1 MKLSFRWLKFEQQEQ
16 SACGTDKKNVLPITN
31 LMKKILL
38 VEDDPNLGLLL
49 QDYLQL
55 KGKYEVILAQDG
67 EEGLTL
73 FNKDKFDLCILDV
86 MMPKK
91 DGFSLGRDIRKT
103 DPVVPIIFATAKTM
117 IEDKSEAFTLGGDD
131 YITKPFR
138 IEELLL
144 RINALLK
151 RVANQENK
159 AVEEQNKFQI
169 GDYFFDYTTQMIRK
183 DDVQQKV
190 STKEA
195 ELLRLLC
202 LRKNNVLTREEA
214 LLSIWHDDNYFN
226 GRSMDVFLSKLRKY
240 LKDDPRVEIIN
251 VHGKGYKLVEN

>member
-1 MKLSFRWLKFEQQEQ
+1 
-16 SACGTDKKNVLPITN
+16 
-31 LMKKILL
+31 MKKILL

-55 KGKYEVILAQDG
+55 KGKFDVVLCTDG
-67 EEGLTL
+67 EEGLKA
-73 FNKDKFDLCILDV
+73 FHKHNFDLCILDV

-91 DGFSLGRDIRKT
+91 DGFTLGKEIRKINEH
-103 DPVVPIIFATAKTM
+103 VPIIFATAKAM
-117 IEDKSEAFTLGGDD
+117 MEDKASAYDLGGDD

-151 RVANQENK
+151 RVSKDNTAAEPVQTQFE
-159 AVEEQNKFQI
+159 I
-169 GDYFFDYTTQMIRK
+169 GKYTFDYTTQLIQFNGQ
-183 DDVQQKV
+183 QQKL

-195 ELLRLLC
+195 ELLQLLC
-202 LRKNNVLTREEA
+202 LKKNTVLTREEA

-240 LKDDPRVEIIN
+240 LKEDPKVEILN
-251 VHGKGYKLVEN
+251 VHGKGYKLLVN

>member
-1 MKLSFRWLKFEQQEQ
+1 
-16 SACGTDKKNVLPITN
+16 
-31 LMKKILL
+31 MKKILL
-38 VEDDPNLGLLL
+38 VEDDPNLGMLL

-55 KGKYEVILAQDG
+55 KGKFDIVLCVDG
-67 EEGLTL
+67 EEGLRA
-73 FNKDKFDLCILDV
+73 FNKQAFDLCILDV

-91 DGFSLGRDIRKT
+91 DGFALGKEIRKMNEN
-103 DPVVPIIFATAKTM
+103 VPIIFATAKAM
-117 IEDKSEAFTLGGDD
+117 MEDKASAYDLGGDD

-151 RVANQENK
+151 RVSAKEVKPAEPVQS
-159 AVEEQNKFQI
+159 QFQI
-169 GDYFFDYTTQMIRK
+169 GSYSFDYTTQLIQHNGQ
-183 DDVQQKV
+183 QQKL

-195 ELLRLLC
+195 ELLQLLC
-202 LRKNNVLTREEA
+202 LKQNAVLTREEA

-240 LKDDPRVEIIN
+240 LKEDPNVEILN
-251 VHGKGYKLVEN
+251 VHGKGYKLLVN

>member
-1 MKLSFRWLKFEQQEQ
+1 
-16 SACGTDKKNVLPITN
+16 
-31 LMKKILL
+31 MKKILL
-38 VEDDPNLGLLL
+38 VEDDPNLGMLL

-55 KGKYEVILAQDG
+55 KGKFNVVLCKDG
-67 EEGLTL
+67 EEG
-73 FNKDKFDLCILDV
+73 FKAYSKDKFDLCILDV

-91 DGFSLGRDIRKT
+91 DGFSLAKDIRKSNT
-103 DPVVPIIFATAKTM
+103 AIPIIFATAKGM
-117 IEDKSEAFTLGGDD
+117 MEDKAEAFNLGGDD

-151 RVANQENK
+151 RVANQGINTDDSQT
-159 AVEEQNKFQI
+159 ANFTI
-169 GDYFFDYTTQMIRK
+169 GDYEFDYTAQMISRNGSF
-183 DDVQQKV
+183 QKV

-195 ELLRLLC
+195 DLLRLLC
-202 LRKNNVLTREEA
+202 LKKNSVLTREEA

-240 LKDDPRVEIIN
+240 LKDDPNVEIVN
-251 VHGKGYKLVEN
+251 VHGRGYKLLIS

>member
-1 MKLSFRWLKFEQQEQ
+1 
-16 SACGTDKKNVLPITN
+16 
-31 LMKKILL
+31 MKKILL

-55 KGKYEVILAQDG
+55 KGKFDVVLCTDG
-67 EEGLTL
+67 EEGIKA
-73 FNKDKFDLCILDV
+73 FNKQNFDLCILDV

-91 DGFSLGRDIRKT
+91 DGFTLGKEIRKT
-103 DPVVPIIFATAKTM
+103 NQQVPIIFATAKAM
-117 IEDKSEAFTLGGDD
+117 MEDKASAYDLGGDD

-151 RVANQENK
+151 RVVNN
-159 AVEEQNKFQI
+159 EQKDNEPAQTQFEI
-169 GDYFFDYTTQMIRK
+169 GKYNFDYTTQLIHFEG
-183 DDVQQKV
+183 QKQKL

-195 ELLRLLC
+195 ELLQLLC
-202 LRKNNVLTREEA
+202 LKKNTVLTREEA
-214 LLSIWHDDNYFN
+214 LLAIWHDDNYFN

-240 LKDDPRVEIIN
+240 LREDPKVEILN
-251 VHGKGYKLVEN
+251 VHGKGYKLLVN

>member
-1 MKLSFRWLKFEQQEQ
+1 
-16 SACGTDKKNVLPITN
+16 
-31 LMKKILL
+31 MKKILL
-38 VEDDPNLGLLL
+38 VEDDPNLGMLL

-55 KGKYEVILAQDG
+55 KGKFEVVLSVDG
-67 EEGLTL
+67 EEGLRAFT
-73 FNKDKFDLCILDV
+73 KDQFDVCILDV

-91 DGFSLGRDIRKT
+91 DGFTLGRDIRKIN
-103 DPVVPIIFATAKTM
+103 PNVPIIFATAKTM
-117 IEDKSEAFTLGGDD
+117 IEDKSEAFNLGGDD

-151 RVANQENK
+151 RVSDPDKQDGK
-159 AVEEQNKFQI
+159 ALPTSFNVGKYN
-169 GDYFFDYTTQMIRK
+169 FDYTAQLISNNDK
-183 DDVQQKV
+183 QQKV

-202 LRKNNVLTREEA
+202 LKKNEVLTREEA
-214 LLSIWHDDNYFN
+214 LISIWHDDNYFN

-240 LKDDPRVEIIN
+240 LKDDPKVEIIN
-251 VHGKGYKLVEN
+251 VHGKGYKLLEN

>member
-1 MKLSFRWLKFEQQEQ
+1 
-16 SACGTDKKNVLPITN
+16 
-31 LMKKILL
+31 MKKILL
-38 VEDDPNLGLLL
+38 VEDDPNLGMLL

-55 KGKYEVILAQDG
+55 KGKFNIVLCVDG
-67 EEGLTL
+67 EEGLRA
-73 FNKDKFDLCILDV
+73 FNKQDFDLCILDV

-91 DGFSLGRDIRKT
+91 DGFALGKEIRKINEN
-103 DPVVPIIFATAKTM
+103 VPIIFATAKAM
-117 IEDKSEAFTLGGDD
+117 MEDKASAYDLGGDD

-151 RVANQENK
+151 RVSPKEVKPASPVQS
-159 AVEEQNKFQI
+159 QFQI
-169 GDYFFDYTTQMIRK
+169 GDYTFDFTTQMIQYK
-183 DDVQQKV
+183 DQQQKL

-195 ELLRLLC
+195 ELLQLLC
-202 LRKNNVLTREEA
+202 LKQNSVLTREEA

-240 LKDDPRVEIIN
+240 LREDPKVEILN
-251 VHGKGYKLVEN
+251 VHGKGYKLLVN

>member
-1 MKLSFRWLKFEQQEQ
+1 MHIQNQIYRVASAAYVNKL
-16 SACGTDKKNVLPITN
+16 KK
-31 LMKKILL
+31 MKKILL

-55 KGKYEVILAQDG
+55 KGKFDVVLCNDG
-67 EEGLTL
+67 EEGLKA
-73 FNKDKFDLCILDV
+73 FNKQNFDLCIFDV

-91 DGFSLGRDIRKT
+91 DGFTLGKDVRK
-103 DPVVPIIFATAKTM
+103 VNAHVPIIFATAKTM
-117 IEDKSEAFTLGGDD
+117 LEDKSAAYDLGGDD

-144 RINALLK
+144 RINAMFK
-151 RVANQENK
+151 RIASKDNH
-159 AVEEQNKFQI
+159 AEEVPETQFAI
-169 GDYFFDYTTQMIRK
+169 GEYNFDYTTQIITHHEN
-183 DDVQQKV
+183 QQKL

-202 LRKNNVLTREEA
+202 LKKNAVLTREEA

-240 LKDDPRVEIIN
+240 LKGDPNVEIIN
-251 VHGKGYKLVEN
+251 VHGKGYKLLVSA

>member
-1 MKLSFRWLKFEQQEQ
+1 MK
-16 SACGTDKKNVLPITN
+16 T
-31 LMKKILL
+31 ILL

-55 KGKYEVILAQDG
+55 KGKFDVVLCMDG
-67 EEGLTL
+67 DEGLRA
-73 FNKDKFDLCILDV
+73 FSKQEFDLCILDV

-91 DGFSLGRDIRKT
+91 DGFTLGKEIRKINQQ
-103 DPVVPIIFATAKTM
+103 VPIIFATAKAM
-117 IEDKSEAFTLGGDD
+117 IEDKASAYDLGGDD

-151 RVANQENK
+151 RMSVKETPEPASTQT
-159 AVEEQNKFQI
+159 QFQI
-169 GDYFFDYTTQMIRK
+169 GDYTFDYTTQLIHYQGQ
-183 DDVQQKV
+183 QQKL

-195 ELLRLLC
+195 ELLQLLC
-202 LRKNNVLTREEA
+202 LKKNAVLTREEA

-240 LKDDPRVEIIN
+240 LREDPKVEILN
-251 VHGKGYKLVEN
+251 VHGKGYKLLVN

>member
-1 MKLSFRWLKFEQQEQ
+1 MKR
-16 SACGTDKKNVLPITN
+16 
-31 LMKKILL
+31 ILL

-55 KGKYEVILAQDG
+55 KGKFDVVLCVDG
-67 EEGLTL
+67 DEGLKAFT
-73 FNKDKFDLCILDV
+73 KQDFDLCILDV

-91 DGFSLGRDIRKT
+91 DGFTLGKEIRKINEN
-103 DPVVPIIFATAKTM
+103 VPIIFATAKAM
-117 IEDKSEAFTLGGDD
+117 MEDKASAYDLGGDD

-151 RVANQENK
+151 RVQSKDGSENSISQTNF
-159 AVEEQNKFQI
+159 EI
-169 GDYFFDYTTQMIRK
+169 GDYVFDYTTQLIHFK
-183 DDVQQKV
+183 GQIQKL

-195 ELLRLLC
+195 ELLKLLC
-202 LRKNNVLTREEA
+202 LKKNLVLTREEA

-240 LKDDPRVEIIN
+240 LREDPKVEILN
-251 VHGKGYKLVEN
+251 VHGKGYKLLVN

>member
-1 MKLSFRWLKFEQQEQ
+1 
-16 SACGTDKKNVLPITN
+16 
-31 LMKKILL
+31 MKKILL

-55 KGKYEVILAQDG
+55 KGKFDVVLCTDG
-67 EEGLTL
+67 EAGLTA
-73 FNKDKFDLCILDV
+73 FTKQSYDLLILDV

-91 DGFSLGRDIRKT
+91 DGFTLGKDVRKIN
-103 DPVVPIIFATAKTM
+103 PHVPIIFATAKGM
-117 IEDKSEAFTLGGDD
+117 IEDKTEAFTLGGDD

-151 RVANQENK
+151 RTDTAEKKEELQPSK
-159 AVEEQNKFQI
+159 VEI
-169 GDYFFDYTTQMIRK
+169 GNSEFDYTTQIIT
-183 DDVQQKV
+183 VNGSQQKL

-202 LRKNNVLTREEA
+202 IKKNEVLTREEA
-214 LLSIWHDDNYFN
+214 LLHIWHDDNYFN
-226 GRSMDVFLSKLRKY
+226 GRSMDVFLSKIRKY
-240 LKDDPRVEIIN
+240 LKDDSSIEIIN
-251 VHGKGYKLVEN
+251 VHGKGYKLLVN

>member
-1 MKLSFRWLKFEQQEQ
+1 M
-16 SACGTDKKNVLPITN
+16 
-31 LMKKILL
+31 KILL
-38 VEDDPNLGLLL
+38 VEDDPNLGMLL

-55 KGKYEVILAQDG
+55 KGKFDVVLCVDG
-67 EEGLTL
+67 EEGLRA
-73 FNKDKFDLCILDV
+73 FNKQTFDLCILDV

-91 DGFSLGRDIRKT
+91 DGFALGKEIRK
-103 DPVVPIIFATAKTM
+103 VNENIPIIFATAKAM
-117 IEDKSEAFTLGGDD
+117 MEDKASAYDLGGDD

-151 RVANQENK
+151 RVSAKEIKVAAPVQS
-159 AVEEQNKFQI
+159 QFQI
-169 GDYFFDYTTQMIRK
+169 GSYTFDYTTQLIQHNGQ
-183 DDVQQKV
+183 QQKL

-195 ELLRLLC
+195 ELLQLLC
-202 LRKNNVLTREEA
+202 LKQNAVLTREEA

-240 LKDDPRVEIIN
+240 LKEDPKVEILN
-251 VHGKGYKLVEN
+251 VHGKGYKLLIN

>member
-1 MKLSFRWLKFEQQEQ
+1 MQISNQTFSVANAAYVNKI
-16 SACGTDKKNVLPITN
+16 KK
-31 LMKKILL
+31 MKKILL

-55 KGKYEVILAQDG
+55 KGKFDVVLCTDG
-67 EEGLTL
+67 EEGLRS
-73 FNKDKFDLCILDV
+73 FSKQSFDLCILDV

-91 DGFSLGRDIRKT
+91 DGFTLGKDIRKANAQ
-103 DPVVPIIFATAKTM
+103 VPIIFATAKTM
-117 IEDKSEAFTLGGDD
+117 LEDKAAAYDLGGDD

-144 RINALLK
+144 RINAMFK
-151 RVANQENK
+151 RVANKVDSNDESAETQ
-159 AVEEQNKFQI
+159 FSI
-169 GDYFFDYTTQMIRK
+169 GQYHFDYTTQIITNN
-183 DDVQQKV
+183 DLQQKL

-202 LRKNNVLTREEA
+202 LKKNTVLTREEA

-226 GRSMDVFLSKLRKY
+226 GRSMDVFLSKIRKY
-240 LKDDPRVEIIN
+240 LKDDPSVEIIN
-251 VHGKGYKLVEN
+251 VHGRGYKLLIN

>member
-1 MKLSFRWLKFEQQEQ
+1 
-16 SACGTDKKNVLPITN
+16 
-31 LMKKILL
+31 MKKILL

-55 KGKYEVILAQDG
+55 KGKFEVVLCKDG
-67 EEGLTL
+67 EEGLRSFTRQ
-73 FNKDKFDLCILDV
+73 NYDLVILDV

-91 DGFSLGRDIRKT
+91 DGFTLGKDIRKINT
-103 DPVVPIIFATAKTM
+103 TIPIIFATAKGM
-117 IEDKSEAFTLGGDD
+117 IEDKTQAFNLGGDD

-151 RVANQENK
+151 RTEYSEK
-159 AVEEQNKFQI
+159 KTEEQQTQFTIGKYNFDYPSQVI
-169 GDYFFDYTTQMIRK
+169 YTGDY
-183 DDVQQKV
+183 QQKL

-202 LRKNNVLTREEA
+202 LHKNDVLTREEA
-214 LLSIWHDDNYFN
+214 LLNIWHDDNYFN
-226 GRSMDVFLSKLRKY
+226 GRSMDVFLSKIRKY
-240 LKDDPRVEIIN
+240 LKDDPHVEIIN
-251 VHGKGYKLVEN
+251 VHGRGYKLLINQ

>member
-1 MKLSFRWLKFEQQEQ
+1 M
-16 SACGTDKKNVLPITN
+16 
-31 LMKKILL
+31 KILL
-38 VEDDPNLGLLL
+38 VEDDPNLGMLL

-55 KGKYEVILAQDG
+55 KGKFDVVLCVDG
-67 EEGLTL
+67 EEGLRT
-73 FNKDKFDLCILDV
+73 FNKQTFDLCILDV

-91 DGFSLGRDIRKT
+91 DGFALGKEIRRT
-103 DPVVPIIFATAKTM
+103 NENIPIIFATAKAM
-117 IEDKSEAFTLGGDD
+117 MEDKASAYDLGGDD

-151 RVANQENK
+151 RVSAKETKVTEPVQS
-159 AVEEQNKFQI
+159 QFQI
-169 GDYFFDYTTQMIRK
+169 GSYTFDYTTQLIQHNGQ
-183 DDVQQKV
+183 QQKL

-195 ELLRLLC
+195 ELLQLLC
-202 LRKNNVLTREEA
+202 LKQNAVLTREEA

-240 LKDDPRVEIIN
+240 LREDPKVEILN
-251 VHGKGYKLVEN
+251 VHGKGYKLLIN

>member
-1 MKLSFRWLKFEQQEQ
+1 
-16 SACGTDKKNVLPITN
+16 
-31 LMKKILL
+31 MKKILL
-38 VEDDPNLGLLL
+38 VEDDPNLGMLL

-55 KGKYEVILAQDG
+55 KGKFDVVLCKDG
-67 EEGLTL
+67 DEGLREFT
-73 FNKDKFDLCILDV
+73 KQDYDLLILDV

-91 DGFSLGRDIRKT
+91 DGFTLGKEIRKMNNT
-103 DPVVPIIFATAKTM
+103 IPIIFATAKGM
-117 IEDKSEAFTLGGDD
+117 IEDKTQAFNLGGDD

-151 RVANQENK
+151 RVGSNEK
-159 AVEEQNKFQI
+159 KEEERQTSFQI
-169 GDYFFDYTTQMIRK
+169 GKYLFDFTLQTISIG
-183 DDVQQKV
+183 DGQQKL

-202 LRKNNVLTREEA
+202 LRKNEVLTREEA
-214 LLSIWHDDNYFN
+214 LLNIWHDDNYFN

-240 LKDDPRVEIIN
+240 LREDPKVEILN
-251 VHGKGYKLVEN
+251 VHGKGYKLLVN

>member
-1 MKLSFRWLKFEQQEQ
+1 MKR
-16 SACGTDKKNVLPITN
+16 
-31 LMKKILL
+31 ILL

-55 KGKYEVILAQDG
+55 KGKFEVVLCVDG
-67 EEGLTL
+67 DEGLKAFTK
-73 FNKDKFDLCILDV
+73 KDFDLCILDV

-91 DGFSLGRDIRKT
+91 DGFTLGKEIRKINEH
-103 DPVVPIIFATAKTM
+103 VPIIFATAKAM
-117 IEDKSEAFTLGGDD
+117 MEDKASAYNLGGDD

-151 RVANQENK
+151 RV
-159 AVEEQNKFQI
+159 QNKGTDDEQALQTSFNI
-169 GDYFFDYTTQMIRK
+169 GDYVFDYTTQLIHHNGQ
-183 DDVQQKV
+183 QQKL

-195 ELLRLLC
+195 ELLKLLC
-202 LRKNNVLTREEA
+202 LKKNAVLTREEA

-240 LKDDPRVEIIN
+240 LREDPKVEIIN
-251 VHGKGYKLVEN
+251 VHGKGYKLLVN

>member
-1 MKLSFRWLKFEQQEQ
+1 
-16 SACGTDKKNVLPITN
+16 
-31 LMKKILL
+31 MKKILL

-55 KGKYEVILAQDG
+55 KAKFEVVLCKDG
-67 EEGLTL
+67 DEGLRAFTK
-73 FNKDKFDLCILDV
+73 NSFDLLILDV

-91 DGFSLGRDIRKT
+91 DGFTLGKEIRRINEK
-103 DPVVPIIFATAKTM
+103 VPIIFATAKGM
-117 IEDKSEAFTLGGDD
+117 IEDKTQAFNLGGDD

-151 RVANQENK
+151 RVNNAEK
-159 AVEEQNKFQI
+159 SEEEKQTHFKI
-169 GDYFFDYTTQMIRK
+169 GHYDFDYTTQMISIGET
-183 DDVQQKV
+183 QQKL

-202 LRKNNVLTREEA
+202 LRKNEVLTREEA
-214 LLSIWHDDNYFN
+214 LLNIWHDDNYFN
-226 GRSMDVFLSKLRKY
+226 GRSMDVFLSKIRKY
-240 LKDDPRVEIIN
+240 LKDDSSVEIIN
-251 VHGKGYKLVEN
+251 VHGRGYKLLIN